1 MRRGGVRRD
10 PVLATCVAVVA
21 VLLVAAFLPLDAVST
36 NLAERFAGPS
46 PTHPLG
52 TDNLGRD
59 VLARL
64 VVGTRLSVWF
74 TLVAVVACAVIG
86 TLVGLL
92 AGHAGGAVGQL
103 LQRVLDVLVAIP
115 TIIVGLVVAA
125 VREPGLGTLA
135 IAVLLT
141 GWTPFARLAYQL
153 TVRERARE
161 YVEGAV
167 ALGAGAGRIALV
179 HILPNAIRPL
189 TAHACLRF
197 ANVLLSLAGLSFL
210 GLGAQPPTPE
220 WGAMLAEGRQFLFA
234 APQLVVLPGVAVVV
248 AALVVTLLGRRLD
261 ARWSGR

>member
-1 MRRGGVRRD
+1 MRR
-10 PVLATCVAVVA
+10 VLVALA
-21 VLLVAAFLPLDAVST
+21 VLLLVAGFLPVDALTT
-36 NLAERFAGPS
+36 NLADRFAGPS
-46 PTHPLG
+46 LAHPLG

-64 VVGTRLSVWF
+64 VAGTRLSVWF
-74 TLVAVVACAVIG
+74 TLLAVLICAVVG
-86 TLVGLL
+86 TLLGLL
-92 AGHAGGAVGQL
+92 AGYAGGAVGQL
-103 LQRVLDVLVAIP
+103 LQRVLDVLVAVP
-115 TIIVGLVVAA
+115 TVIVGLVVAA
-125 VREPGLGTLA
+125 VREPGPATLL

-167 ALGAGAGRIALV
+167 ALGAGPGRITLV
-179 HILPNAIRPL
+179 HILPNAVRPL

-220 WGAMLAEGRQFLFA
+220 WGAMLAEGRQYLFA
-234 APQLVVLPGVAVVV
+234 APQLVLLPGAAVVGV
-248 AALVVTLLGRRLD
+248 ALLVTVLGRRLEG
-261 ARWSGR
+261 RWSGR

>member
-1 MRRGGVRRD
+1 MRWLLG
-10 PVLATCVAVVA
+10 LVAL
-21 VLLVAAFLPLDAVST
+21 LLVAAFLPVDALT
-36 NLAERFAGPS
+36 TDLANRFAGPS
-46 PTHPLG
+46 LAHPLG

-59 VLARL
+59 LLAR
-64 VVGTRLSVWF
+64 VIAGTRLSVWF
-74 TLVAVVACAVIG
+74 TFGATAACAVIG
-86 TLVGLL
+86 TLLGLL
-92 AGHAGGAVGQL
+92 AGYAGGWVGQA
-103 LQRVLDVLVAIP
+103 LQRLLDVLVAIP

-125 VREPGLGTLA
+125 VREPGLSTLL

-167 ALGAGAGRIALV
+167 ALGAGPGRVTLV
-179 HILPNAIRPL
+179 HILPNALRPL
-189 TAHACLRF
+189 SAHACLRF

-234 APQLVVLPGVAVVV
+234 APQLVVIPAVAVVGV
-248 AALVVTLLGRRLD
+248 ALLVTQVGRHLEP
-261 ARWSGR
+261 GR

>member
-1 MRRGGVRRD
+1 VRR
-10 PVLATCVAVVA
+10 VLVALA
-21 VLLVAAFLPLDAVST
+21 VLLLVAGFLPVDALTT
-36 NLAERFAGPS
+36 NLADRFAGPS
-46 PTHPLG
+46 LAHPLG

-64 VVGTRLSVWF
+64 VAGTRLSVWF
-74 TLVAVVACAVIG
+74 TLLAVLICAVVG
-86 TLVGLL
+86 TLLGLL
-92 AGHAGGAVGQL
+92 AGYAGGAVGQL
-103 LQRVLDVLVAIP
+103 LQRVLDVLVAVP
-115 TIIVGLVVAA
+115 TVIVGLVVAA
-125 VREPGLGTLA
+125 VREPGPATLL

-167 ALGAGAGRIALV
+167 ALGAGPGRITLV
-179 HILPNAIRPL
+179 HILPNAVRPL

-220 WGAMLAEGRQFLFA
+220 WGAMLAEGRQYLFA
-234 APQLVVLPGVAVVV
+234 APQLVLLPGAAVVGV
-248 AALVVTLLGRRLD
+248 ALLVTVLGRRLEG
-261 ARWSGR
+261 RWSGR

>member
-1 MRRGGVRRD
+1 MRR
-10 PVLATCVAVVA
+10 VLVALA
-21 VLLVAAFLPLDAVST
+21 VLLLVAAFLPVDALTT
-36 NLAERFAGPS
+36 NLADRFAGPS
-46 PTHPLG
+46 LAHPLG

-64 VVGTRLSVWF
+64 VAGTRLSVWF
-74 TLVAVVACAVIG
+74 TLLAVLICAVVG
-86 TLVGLL
+86 TLLGLL
-92 AGHAGGAVGQL
+92 AGYAGGAVGQL
-103 LQRVLDVLVAIP
+103 LQRVLDVLVAVP
-115 TIIVGLVVAA
+115 TVIVGLVVAA
-125 VREPGLGTLA
+125 VREPGPATLL

-167 ALGAGAGRIALV
+167 ALGAGPGRITLV
-179 HILPNAIRPL
+179 HILPNAVRPL

-220 WGAMLAEGRQFLFA
+220 WGAMLAEGRQYLFA
-234 APQLVVLPGVAVVV
+234 APQLVLLPAVAVVGV
-248 AALVVTLLGRRLD
+248 ALLVTVLGRQLEG
-261 ARWSGR
+261 RWSGR

>member
-1 MRRGGVRRD
+1 MRRD
-10 PVLATCVAVVA
+10 PVLVACGVLGLL
-21 VLLVAAFLPLDAVST
+21 LLVAALLPVDALT
-36 NLAERFAGPS
+36 TDLPNRFAGPS
-46 PTHPLG
+46 LAHPLG
-52 TDNLGRD
+52 TDHLGRD
-59 VLARL
+59 VFARML
-64 VVGTRLSVWF
+64 TGTRLSVWF
-74 TLVAVVACAVIG
+74 TLLAVALCAAIG
-86 TLVGLL
+86 TLSGLL
-92 AGHAGGAVGQL
+92 AGYAGGVAGQA

-125 VREPGLGTLA
+125 VREPGLSTLL

-161 YVEGAV
+161 YVEGAI
-167 ALGAGAGRIALV
+167 ALGAGASRITLR
-179 HILPNAIRPL
+179 HILPNAVRPL

-234 APQLVVLPGVAVVV
+234 APQLVLVPAAAVVIV
-248 AALVVTLLGRRLD
+248 SLGLTVLGRRLES
-261 ARWSGR
+261 RWSQL